1 MNFNIKKDN
10 TLNLGLNKQESKGSL
25 LQVNSIVRTRDTE
38 LNMDPHLYVIVAD
51 PQFLEKSVDKLCHS
65 PPPPISLSN
74 Y

>member
-25 LQVNSIVRTRDTE
+25 LQVNSIKRTRDTE

-65 PPPPISLSN
+65 PPPPISLF
-74 Y
+74 

>member
-10 TLNLGLNKQESKGSL
+10 TLNLGLNKQESKGTL
-25 LQVNSIVRTRDTE
+25 LQVKSIVRTRDTE

-65 PPPPISLSN
+65 PPPPISLF
-74 Y
+74 